1 MSQPVLIIHGGTGGQ
16 PSAARVEAIRSRLR
30 TMCDEAYAHLASH
43 TALETVALAVRR
55 LEDDP
60 LFNAG
65 TGSVVQADGV
75 ARMSASIMRGVS
87 LRFAGVLN
95 VERARHPIDLA
106 VALLDEEDRVLAGEG
121 ATKYATTTRRLS
133 DVGTITASTSRRRDL
148 RHGAI
153 YDTVGAVALDRRG
166 HLAAATST
174 GGKRGQRAG
183 RVSDSGLPVGNYAT
197 RDVAVSCTG
206 IGEEIIEEGLAV
218 RIAQQVA
225 DGFSLSRACAR
236 TFRQLR
242 ARKRRIGAIALDR
255 HGVSAMSTTFPV
267 LFAITRRADRRIES
281 F

>member
-1 MSQPVLIIHGGTGGQ
+1 MCRSLRLI
-16 PSAARVEAIRSRLR
+16 
-30 TMCDEAYAHLASH
+30 CDEAYAHLATRS
-43 TALETVALAVRR
+43 ALEAVAFAVRR

-75 ARMSASIMRGVS
+75 ARMSASIMNGVS

-95 VERARHPIDLA
+95 VERVRHPIDLA
-106 VALLDEEDRVLAGEG
+106 VALLDEEDRVLAGDG
-121 ATKYATTTRRLS
+121 AAQFARTTRRAS
-133 DVGTITASTSRRRDL
+133 NVRTIAVSMSRRRRDV
-148 RHGAI
+148 RDGAI
-153 YDTVGAVALDRRG
+153 HDTVGAVALDRRG

-197 RDVAVSCTG
+197 KDVAISCTG

-218 RIAQQVA
+218 RIAQRVA
-225 DGFSLSRACAR
+225 DGASLAQACAR
-236 TFRQLR
+236 TFRELR
-242 ARKRRIGAIALDR
+242 ARKRRVGAIALDR
-255 HGVSAMSTTFPV
+255 TGSCVMSTTLPM